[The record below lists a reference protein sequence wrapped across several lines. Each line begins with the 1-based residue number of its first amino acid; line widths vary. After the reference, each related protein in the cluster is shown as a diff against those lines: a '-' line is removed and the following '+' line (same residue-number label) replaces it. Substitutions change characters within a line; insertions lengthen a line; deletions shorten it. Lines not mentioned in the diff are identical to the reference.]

1 MTNTL
6 LFDNTV
12 ANTSGR
18 KRFY

>member
-18 KRFY
+18 KRFF